1 MAIQIEFY
9 ESPKRPGEEEK
20 GVRYHARPVTFH
32 TTQTST
38 VVNRLHDYCSL
49 SRGDII
55 SALEGLGE
63 VLASELKMGH
73 RVHLKGIGY
82 FQVTL
87 SCSEI
92 KSPKDMRVDNV
103 KFKSIKFRADKILKG
118 DMSELEIRRSRYQA
132 HSAKLSHI
140 EIDSLLTEYFQEHT
154 FITSKKFQAVCQM
167 TRSTAIR
174 HINRLLAENKLK
186 NMNTKSQPFYVPVP
200 GNYRVS
206 VVSDR

>member
-1 MAIQIEFY
+1 MAIRFEFY
-9 ESPKRPGEEEK
+9 ESPVRPGEEEK
-20 GVRYHARPVTFH
+20 GVKYHARPVTFR

-38 VVNRLHDYCSL
+38 IINRIHDYCSL
-49 SRGDII
+49 SRGDIM

-63 VLASELKMGH
+63 ALADELRMGH

-87 SCSEI
+87 SCPETTD
-92 KSPKDMRVDNV
+92 PKETRANKV

-118 DMSELEIRRSRYQA
+118 DMSKLEIQRSNYRK

-140 EIDSLLTEYFQEHT
+140 EIDSLLTEHFQEHS
-154 FITSKKFQAVCQM
+154 FITSRQFQAICHM

-174 HINRLLAENKLK
+174 HINRLIAENKLK
-186 NMNTKSQPFYVPVP
+186 NENTERQPFYVPVP

-206 VVSDR
+206 VVANQ